1 MMIVIHAV
9 KLSPLS
15 SSTMLAI
22 ISILNFFSQFIL
34 FIMQV
39 QFDIKLS
46 ILIS

>member
-22 ISILNFFSQFIL
+22 ISILNFFL
-34 FIMQV
+34 V
-39 QFDIKLS
+39 YLVYYAGTV
-46 ILIS
+46 